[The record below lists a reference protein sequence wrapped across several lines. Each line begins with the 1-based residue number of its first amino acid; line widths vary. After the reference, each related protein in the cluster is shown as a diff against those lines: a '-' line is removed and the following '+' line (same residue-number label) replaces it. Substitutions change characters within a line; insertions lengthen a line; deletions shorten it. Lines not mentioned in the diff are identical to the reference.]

1 MKGRVKEIQTLMQRE
16 KGTNTTARRNAFRL
30 QWGH

>member
-1 MKGRVKEIQTLMQRE
+1 MKGRVKEIQTPMQRE
-16 KGTNTTARRNAFRL
+16 KGTNTTARRNALRL